1 MRDGAEDVR
10 QLEAIN
16 VVGTAREG
24 MERVED
30 AAASGNGVGV
40 GCPGPTV
47 DAGIRVRLNADN
59 FMYSACGVTVGA
71 ITCPELAGLNPY
83 ATSGGG
89 GGEFREAGNGE
100 EGAVCPD

>member
-10 QLEAIN
+10 QLEAID
-16 VVGTAREG
+16 VVGAAREG

-47 DAGIRVRLNADN
+47 DAGIRVGLNADD
-59 FMYSACGVTVGA
+59 FVYSACGVTVGA

-83 ATSGGG
+83 ATSGRGAGEYRKGG
-89 GGEFREAGNGE
+89 N
-100 EGAVCPD
+100 